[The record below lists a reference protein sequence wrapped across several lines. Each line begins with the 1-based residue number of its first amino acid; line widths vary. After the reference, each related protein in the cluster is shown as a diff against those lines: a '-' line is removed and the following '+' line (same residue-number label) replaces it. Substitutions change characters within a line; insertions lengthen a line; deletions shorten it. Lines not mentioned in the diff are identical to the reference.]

1 MINKRRINSV
11 YLAVLALCLFLFGL
25 LGGRQMPLAFAED
38 KVYTNV
44 LADLQKDE
52 TFNVINYP
60 EQDEDFLHN
69 KDNVHL
75 QVIQIAE
82 STSGELYL
90 YMYQPCQKIYPLTAT
105 EINMSL
111 SETVDGTS
119 LFPLTLLNT
128 NGVFCKYLVNGVI
141 VSSDTTRYYNITSIY
156 RDYIK
161 EIDGETG
168 SDMTKNAVS
177 YSVGKVFK
185 AETTDGN
192 VSYSGKKIDVIQI
205 LNPYA
210 GFIRYNDGYK
220 WGFINDSWEYTDSH
234 FIAFDTDLPIDTLQ
248 EADVSFYI
256 QPYKYVNGAGYTYEG
271 EPEEHEP
278 ITVKGTD
285 KGGNIAGGWFSIK
298 YEWER
303 IKKTTDFI
311 ADCKINADVQ
321 NAIEN
326 TKWVLLFYETGV
338 DRDVGNAMGHFTD
351 YGMRVSNVTILRLK
365 FVTAGKSY
373 NLGAVS
379 DKVTEG
385 NKPSGGALDMGWLD
399 TLCKWLEQVT
409 GVPAWV
415 WKIIIC
421 ALPFVILL
429 PIFSAIFPVVGQI
442 LSAVFKAIATAFVWL
457 FKGLWWLICLPFKGI
472 AALVRK
478 IKERKT

>member
-1 MINKRRINSV
+1 M
-11 YLAVLALCLFLFGL
+11 ALLLFVFGL
-25 LGGRQMPLAFAED
+25 LGERQMPLAFAEE

-60 EQDEDFLHN
+60 EQGEDFLHN
-69 KDNVHL
+69 KENFHI
-75 QVIQIAE
+75 QVMQIAE

-90 YMYQPCQKIYPLTAT
+90 YAYQPCQKIYPLTAT

-111 SETVDGTS
+111 SDTVDGTS
-119 LFPLTLLNT
+119 PFLLTLLNT
-128 NGVFCKYLVNGVI
+128 NGVFCKYLVNAVT

-168 SDMTKNAVS
+168 NDNTKNAFS
-177 YSVGKVFK
+177 YEVGKVFK
-185 AETTDGN
+185 AETIDGN
-192 VSYSGKKIDVIQI
+192 VSYSSKKIDVVKI

-210 GFIRYNDGYK
+210 GFLRYNDGFN
-220 WGFINDSWEYTDSH
+220 WSFIATNQSWSYTDVH
-234 FIAFDTDLPIDTLQ
+234 FIAFDTDFPIDTLQ
-248 EADVSFYI
+248 EADVSFYT
-256 QPYKYVNGAGYTYEG
+256 QPYTYKNGIGYTYG
-271 EPEEHEP
+271 NSTEHKP
-278 ITVKGTD
+278 ITVKG
-285 KGGNIAGGWFSIK
+285 KEEGGNTASGWFSIK
-298 YEWER
+298 YKWER

-311 ADCKINADVQ
+311 ADCKVNADVQ
-321 NAIEN
+321 TAIEN

-338 DRDVGNAMGHFTD
+338 TREVGNSMGHYTD
-351 YGMRVSNVTILRLK
+351 YGTRVSNATVLRLK

-385 NKPSGGALDMGWLD
+385 DNPSGGAPDLGWFDL
-399 TLCKWLEQVT
+399 LCKWLEQVT

-442 LSAVFKAIATAFVWL
+442 LSAVFKAIAMAFVWL
-457 FKGLWWLICLPFKGI
+457 CKGVVWLICLPFKGI